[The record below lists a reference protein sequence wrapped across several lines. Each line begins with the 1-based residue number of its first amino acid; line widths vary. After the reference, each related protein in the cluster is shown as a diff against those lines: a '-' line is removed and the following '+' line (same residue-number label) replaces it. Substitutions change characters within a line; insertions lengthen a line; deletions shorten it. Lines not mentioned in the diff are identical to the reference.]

1 MTSQTLSYLSPSQH
15 KPQVSIV
22 IVAWNG
28 RDYLRHCLQL
38 ASFDSPEVSR
48 EIIVID
54 NGSTDGAPEMVAA
67 EFPDVHLVK
76 TGENLGFAGGN
87 NRGFALA
94 RAETVLLLNPDAFL
108 ETPGT
113 LARLLRHLEAHPG
126 TGAVGCRLTY
136 PDGRH
141 QVGDGGHAPRP
152 AAVLVHALGLGRF
165 VPGARGLFLSPR
177 RGTAP
182 RQVDWL
188 SGALILVRADVIRQ
202 VGGLD
207 AGFFMYAE
215 DVEWGCRMRRAGW
228 QVAYLPDLS
237 AVHVQGGTQEGA
249 DISTTWLDALGRLY
263 LRENPRGFTPFR
275 LGYGAGF
282 SLRSAAYGAAG
293 LLRRDPRLRRKA
305 GIMRRYAAHVLTMRR
320 PDPSPPAARSLPIAS
335 SNPEEHGVSH
345 G

>member
-1 MTSQTLSYLSPSQH
+1 MTSQTLSHLSRSPR
-15 KPQVSIV
+15 KPKVSIV

-28 RDYLRHCLQL
+28 RDYLRRCLEL
-38 ASFDSPEVSR
+38 ASADSPELNR

-94 RAETVLLLNPDAFL
+94 RSERILLLNPDAFL
-108 ETPGT
+108 QTPGT
-113 LARLLRHLEAHPG
+113 IARLLSHLEAHPR
-126 TGAVGCRLTY
+126 TAAVGCRLTY

-152 AAVLVHALGLGRF
+152 AAVLVHALGLGRLF
-165 VPGARGLFLSPR
+165 PAARSLFLTPR

-188 SGALILVRADVIRQ
+188 SGALILVRADVVRQ

-237 AVHVQGGTQEGA
+237 AVHVQGGTQERS
-249 DISTTWLDALGRLY
+249 DISTTWLDALARLY
-263 LRENPRGFTPFR
+263 LRENPGSFGPFR
-275 LGYGAGF
+275 FGYGAGF
-282 SLRSAAYGAAG
+282 SLRSATYGAAG
-293 LLRRDPRLRRKA
+293 VLRRDPRLRRKA
-305 GIMRRYAAHVLTMRR
+305 KVMRRYASHVLTMRR
-320 PDPSPPAARSLPIAS
+320 PDLSPPATRSLPIAS